1 MDKAEIQAAIELA
14 NERIDFDALKRVMIY
29 GNIRYTVDGFQVI
42 TSDGIVQV
50 VRDNGS
56 KWRIL

>member
-14 NERIDFDALKRVMIY
+14 NERIDFDALRRVMLY
-29 GNIRYTVDGFQVI
+29 ENIRYTDDGFQVL
-42 TSDGIVQV
+42 TADGLIQV
-50 VRDNGS
+50 VRDNLS